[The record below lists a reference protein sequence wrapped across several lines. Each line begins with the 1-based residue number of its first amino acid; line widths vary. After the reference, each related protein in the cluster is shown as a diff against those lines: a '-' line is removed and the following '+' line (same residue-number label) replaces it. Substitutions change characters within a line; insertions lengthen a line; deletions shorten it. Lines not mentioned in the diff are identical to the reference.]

1 MTLRLNISRS
11 HASLILF
18 NSADL
23 MKFSNK
29 WLKSYRFLAC
39 TLITLLFMAHTAH
52 WLHIPTL
59 QRMENIL
66 YDLRLRT
73 TAVNTVD
80 PRIVIIDIDEE
91 SLAKEGRWPWRRD
104 KLAYLVDMLFDY
116 YNVKLLGFDVVFSEP
131 DTSGGVE
138 LLEKLASGPLQKDA
152 GFLSTLETMRP
163 QLSYDDM
170 FAKSLENRPVVLGY
184 IISHIAEKT
193 PEVGML
199 PTPLAAANEHPFNSL
214 LFQGKSYA
222 ANLPKLQTAAM
233 SAGFFNNPNVDED
246 GVYRRLP
253 LLINYNHQLY
263 ESLSLALF
271 RTLLDMPEVK
281 FITGEGYGKIKSNA
295 DSQLEGLD
303 VENFHIPVDQSSTL
317 LVPYRGRQGSFPYVS
332 ATDVLNGVVTQ
343 ETLKDKI
350 VILGTTAAGL
360 LDLRVTPVQN
370 VYAGVEI
377 HANILSGLLDQT
389 IKSRPGNILGV
400 ELVELLLICLLAIF
414 IFPRVPVFL
423 SAIIFSV
430 LLVGGTAFNFYCWA
444 IWNIDTMLAT
454 PITLLTALYGIQ
466 IFFGYFFENRKKKQM
481 SNMFGQYIPPELV
494 EQMSHSDEEFSLKG
508 ESREMTVLFS
518 DVRGFTTISEGM
530 EPQELCELIND
541 ILTPVTRVI
550 HEHKGTIDKYI
561 GDAIMAFWGAPMHNP
576 QHAAYA
582 VKAGLAILQT
592 LTLIHEKFKAKGW
605 PEIDI
610 GIGIN
615 TGKMSVGN
623 MGSQFRIAYTVM
635 GDAVNLGSR
644 LEGLTKQYGVKMI
657 VSESTLLAAPEFTYR
672 ELDKVRVKG
681 KHKPITI
688 YEPLG
693 VTADISS
700 EQLQILDLLNQGLHS
715 YRQQQWGAAQVIF
728 ERLAEQYPHDKLYSK
743 YLERIAYYLES
754 PPGTDWD
761 GAFTY
766 TSK

>member
-1 MTLRLNISRS
+1 
-11 HASLILF
+11 
-18 NSADL
+18 
-23 MKFSNK
+23 MKFTNK

-39 TLITLLFMAHTAH
+39 ALITLLSMAHTAH

-66 YDLRLRT
+66 YDLRLRAT
-73 TAVNTVD
+73 IANSGVD

-152 GFLSTLETMRP
+152 DFLSTLETVRP

-170 FAKSLENRPVVLGY
+170 FTKSLENRPVVLGY
-184 IISHIAEKT
+184 SASHKIEKT

-199 PTPLAAANEHPFNSL
+199 PPPLAESKQHPFSSL
-214 LFQGKSYA
+214 LFEEKSYA
-222 ANLPKLQTAAM
+222 ANLSKLQTAAM
-233 SAGFFNNPNVDED
+233 SGGFFNNPNVDED

-253 LLINYNHQLY
+253 LLINYNNQIY
-263 ESLSLALF
+263 EALSLALY
-271 RTLLDMPEVK
+271 RTLLGKPEVK
-281 FITGEGYGKIKSNA
+281 FITGEGYGKNNT
-295 DSQLEGLD
+295 DSQLEGL
-303 VENFHIPVDQSSTL
+303 EIEGFPIPVDQTGTL

-332 ATDVLNGVVTQ
+332 ATNVLNGVIDQ
-343 ETLKDKI
+343 EKLKDKI
-350 VILGTTAAGL
+350 VIVGTSAAGL

-370 VYAGVEI
+370 LYAGVEV

-389 IKSRPGNILGV
+389 VKSRPSNILGA
-400 ELVELLLICLLAIF
+400 ELAELLLICLLAVF
-414 IFPRVPVFL
+414 VFPRLSVLL
-423 SAIIFSV
+423 SAIVFSV
-430 LLVGGTAFNFYCWA
+430 LLVGGIVFNFYCWV
-444 IWNIDTMLAT
+444 ILNIDTILAV

-466 IFFGYFFENRKKKQM
+466 IFFGFFFENRKKKQM
-481 SNMFGQYIPPELV
+481 GNMFGQYIPPELV
-494 EQMSHSDEEFSLKG
+494 EQMSQSDEEFSLKG

-530 EPQELCELIND
+530 EPQELCELING

-550 HEHKGTIDKYI
+550 HDHKGTIDKYI

-576 QHAAYA
+576 QHASSA
-582 VKAGLAILQT
+582 VRAGLAILQA
-592 LTLIHEKFKAKGW
+592 LKAIQKDFKAKGW
-605 PEIDI
+605 PEVEI
-610 GIGIN
+610 GIGLN

-623 MGSQFRIAYTVM
+623 MGSEFRIAYTIM

-693 VTADISS
+693 VAEDISS
-700 EQLQILDLLNQGLHS
+700 EQLQLLGLLNQGLRD
-715 YRQQQWGAAQVIF
+715 YRQQHWAAAQSIF
-728 ERLAEQYPHDKLYSK
+728 EQLTEQYPHDKLYSI

-754 PPGTDWD
+754 PPEIDWD

-766 TSK
+766 TTK

>member
-1 MTLRLNISRS
+1 
-11 HASLILF
+11 
-18 NSADL
+18 
-23 MKFSNK
+23 MKLSNK
-29 WLKSYRFLAC
+29 WLKFYRYLAC
-39 TLITLLFMAHTAH
+39 VLITLLFMAHAAH

-73 TAVNTVD
+73 TVDNTID

-116 YNVKLLGFDVVFSEP
+116 YNVKLLSFDVVFSEP

-138 LLEKLASGPLQKDA
+138 LLEKLAAGPLQKDA
-152 GFLSTLETMRP
+152 DFLSTLETVRP
-163 QLSYDDM
+163 QLSYDDA

-184 IISHIAEKT
+184 SASHKIEKT
-193 PEVGML
+193 PEIGML
-199 PTPLAAANEHPFNSL
+199 PPPLAAADAHPFSSL
-214 LFQGKSYA
+214 LFKGKSYA

-233 SAGFFNNPNVDED
+233 SGGFFNNPSFFINPDTDED
-246 GVYRRLP
+246 GVFRRLP
-253 LLINYNHQLY
+253 LLINYNNQIY
-263 ESLSLALF
+263 EALSLALY
-271 RTLLDMPEVK
+271 RTLLGMPEVK
-281 FITGEGYGKIKSNA
+281 FITGEGYGKDNV

-303 VENFHIPVDQSSTL
+303 IEGFQIPVDQNSTL
-317 LVPYRGRQGSFPYVS
+317 LVPYRGRQGSFTYVS
-332 ATDVLNGVVTQ
+332 ATDVLNGVADV
-343 ETLKDKI
+343 EKLKDKI
-350 VILGTTAAGL
+350 VIVGTSAAGL

-370 VYAGVEI
+370 VYPGVEI
-377 HANILSGLLDQT
+377 HANILSGLLDHA
-389 IKSRPGNILGV
+389 IKSRPSNILGA
-400 ELVELLLICLLAIF
+400 ELAELLVICLLAVF
-414 IFPRVPVFL
+414 VLPR
-423 SAIIFSV
+423 FSV
-430 LLVGGTAFNFYCWA
+430 LLSAVIFGVLLASGIAFNFYCWTA
-444 IWNIDTMLAT
+444 WNIDTMLAT
-454 PITLLTALYGIQ
+454 PVTLLIALYGIQ
-466 IFFGYFFENRKKKQM
+466 IFFGFFLESRKKKQM
-481 SNMFGQYIPPELV
+481 GDMFGQYIPPELV
-494 EQMSHSDEEFSLKG
+494 EQMSQSDEEFSLKG

-550 HEHKGTIDKYI
+550 HESKGTIDKYI
-561 GDAIMAFWGAPMHNP
+561 GDAIMAFWGAPIHNP
-576 QHAAYA
+576 QHASYA
-582 VKAGLAILQT
+582 VKAGLTILQA
-592 LTLIHEKFKAKGW
+592 LTTIQLDFKAKGW

-657 VSESTLLAAPEFTYR
+657 VSESTLQAAPEFTYR

-681 KHKPITI
+681 KHKPIAI

-693 VTADISS
+693 ITADISP
-700 EQLQILDLLNQGLHS
+700 EQLQTLNLLNQGLYD
-715 YRQQQWGAAQVIF
+715 YRQQQWAAAQLIF
-728 ERLAEQYPHDKLYSK
+728 ERLAEQYPTDKLYSI
-743 YLERIAYYLES
+743 YLARIAFYLES
-754 PPGTDWD
+754 PPENDWD
-761 GAFTY
+761 GAFTH

>member
-1 MTLRLNISRS
+1 
-11 HASLILF
+11 
-18 NSADL
+18 
-23 MKFSNK
+23 
-29 WLKSYRFLAC
+29 
-39 TLITLLFMAHTAH
+39 
-52 WLHIPTL
+52 
-59 QRMENIL
+59 
-66 YDLRLRT
+66 LRT
-73 TAVNTVD
+73 TVVNTVD

-131 DTSGGVE
+131 DTSAGVE
-138 LLEKLASGPLQKDA
+138 LLEQLAAGPLQKDA

-184 IISHIAEKT
+184 FASHITEKT
-193 PEVGML
+193 PEVGAL
-199 PTPLAAANEHPFNSL
+199 PAPLAAANELPFSPL
-214 LFQGKSYA
+214 LIKEKSYA

-233 SAGFFNNPNVDED
+233 SGGFFNNPNVDED

-253 LLINYNHQLY
+253 LLINYNHQVY
-263 ESLSLALF
+263 EALSLALF
-271 RTLLDMPEVK
+271 RTLLGKPEVK
-281 FITGEGYGKIKSNA
+281 FITGEGYGKSNI
-295 DSQLEGLD
+295 DSHLEGL
-303 VENFHIPVDQSSTL
+303 EIEGFHIPVDQSSTL
-317 LVPYRGRQGSFPYVS
+317 LVPYRGRQGSFSYIS
-332 ATDVLNGVVTQ
+332 ATDVLNGVTGV
-343 ETLKDKI
+343 EKLKDKI
-350 VILGTTAAGL
+350 VIVGTSAAGL

-370 VYAGVEI
+370 VYAGVEV

-389 IKSRPGNILGV
+389 IKSRPSYILAI
-400 ELVELLLICLLAIF
+400 ELAELLLICLLAIF
-414 IFPRVPVFL
+414 AFPRLPVFL
-423 SAIIFSV
+423 SAILFSV
-430 LLVGGTAFNFYCWA
+430 LLIGGIAFNFYCWA
-444 IWNIDTMLAT
+444 VWNIDTLLAT
-454 PITLLTALYGIQ
+454 PITLLIGLYGIQ
-466 IFFGYFFENRKKKQM
+466 IFFGFFFESRKKKQM
-481 SNMFGQYIPPELV
+481 GNMFGQYIPPELV
-494 EQMSHSDEEFSLKG
+494 EQMSQSDEEFSLKG

-530 EPQELCELIND
+530 EPQELCDLIND

-576 QHAAYA
+576 QHASQA
-582 VKAGLAILQT
+582 VKAGLAILQALKT
-592 LTLIHEKFKAKGW
+592 IQKDFKAKGW
-605 PEIDI
+605 PEVDI
-610 GIGIN
+610 GIGLN

-657 VSESTLLAAPEFTYR
+657 VSESTLQAAPEFTYR

-681 KHKPITI
+681 KHKPIAI
-688 YEPLG
+688 YEPLD
-693 VTADISS
+693 VTENISP
-700 EQLQILDLLNQGLHS
+700 EQLQLLDLLNQGLYG
-715 YRQQQWGAAQVIF
+715 YRQQQWAAAQTIF
-728 ERLAEQYPHDKLYSK
+728 EQLSEQNPHDKLYSI

-754 PPGTDWD
+754 PPEADWD
-761 GAFTY
+761 GAFTH

>member
-1 MTLRLNISRS
+1 
-11 HASLILF
+11 
-18 NSADL
+18 

-66 YDLRLRT
+66 YDLRLRAT
-73 TAVNTVD
+73 VANTID

-91 SLAKEGRWPWRRD
+91 SLAREGRWPWRRD

-138 LLEKLASGPLQKDA
+138 LLEKLASGPLQKDTD
-152 GFLSTLETMRP
+152 FLSTLETVRP

-184 IISHIAEKT
+184 SASHKIEKT
-193 PEVGML
+193 PEVGTL
-199 PTPLAAANEHPFNSL
+199 PIPLAAAEQLPFSSL
-214 LFQGKSYA
+214 LFEEKSYA
-222 ANLPKLQTAAM
+222 ANLSKLQTAAM
-233 SAGFFNNPNVDED
+233 SGGFFNNPNVDED

-253 LLINYNHQLY
+253 LLINYNNQIY
-263 ESLSLALF
+263 EALSLALY
-271 RTLLDMPEVK
+271 RTLLDMPEVN
-281 FITGEGYGKIKSNA
+281 FITGDVYGKSNN
-295 DSQLEGLD
+295 QLEALNIEG
-303 VENFHIPVDQSSTL
+303 FHIPVDETSTL

-332 ATDVLNGVVTQ
+332 ATDVLNSVVPQ
-343 ETLKDKI
+343 DQLKDKI
-350 VILGTTAAGL
+350 VIVGTSAAGL

-370 VYAGVEI
+370 LYAGVEV

-389 IKSRPGNILGV
+389 IKSRPDYILAA
-400 ELVELLLICLLAIF
+400 EFTELLLICLLSVF
-414 IFPRVPVFL
+414 IFPRLPVFL
-423 SAIIFSV
+423 SAIIFS
-430 LLVGGTAFNFYCWA
+430 LLLITGIAFNFYCWA
-444 IWNIDTMLAT
+444 IWNIDTILAT
-454 PITLLTALYGIQ
+454 PITLLIALYGIQ
-466 IFFGYFFENRKKKQM
+466 IFFGFFFESRKKKQM
-481 SNMFGQYIPPELV
+481 GNMFGQYIPPELV
-494 EQMSHSDEEFSLKG
+494 EQMSQSDEEFSLKG

-576 QHAAYA
+576 QHATYA
-582 VKAGLAILQT
+582 VRAGLAILQA
-592 LTLIHEKFKAKGW
+592 LTTIQKDFKAKGW
-605 PEIDI
+605 PEVDI
-610 GIGIN
+610 GIGLN

-623 MGSQFRIAYTVM
+623 MGSQFRIAYTIM

-657 VSESTLLAAPEFTYR
+657 VSESTLQAAPEFTYR

-693 VTADISS
+693 VTEDISS
-700 EQLQILDLLNQGLHS
+700 EQLQTLDLLNQGLYN
-715 YRQQQWGAAQVIF
+715 YRQQHWSTAQNIF
-728 ERLAEQYPHDKLYSK
+728 EQLAEQYPHDKLYSI
-743 YLERIAYYLES
+743 YLERIAYYLKS
-754 PPGTDWD
+754 PPENDWD
-761 GAFTY
+761 GAFTH

>member
-1 MTLRLNISRS
+1 
-11 HASLILF
+11 
-18 NSADL
+18 
-23 MKFSNK
+23 
-29 WLKSYRFLAC
+29 
-39 TLITLLFMAHTAH
+39 MAHTAH

-73 TAVNTVD
+73 TAVDTID

-116 YNVKLLGFDVVFSEP
+116 YNIKLLGFDVVFSEP

-138 LLEKLASGPLQKDA
+138 LLEKLASGPLQKDTN
-152 GFLSTLETMRP
+152 FLSTLETVRP

-170 FAKSLENRPVVLGY
+170 FAKSLENRPIILGY
-184 IISHIAEKT
+184 FASHKVEKT
-193 PEVGML
+193 PEVGVL
-199 PTPLAAANEHPFNSL
+199 PSPVVAAEELPFSTL
-214 LFQGKSYA
+214 LFKEKSYA

-233 SAGFFNNPNVDED
+233 SGGFFNNPNVDED

-253 LLINYNHQLY
+253 LLINYDNKLY
-263 ESLSLALF
+263 EALSLALY
-271 RTLLDMPEVK
+271 RTLLGMPEIK
-281 FITGEGYGKIKSNA
+281 FLTSEGYGENNI
-295 DSQLEGLD
+295 DSRLEGLD
-303 VENFHIPVDQSSTL
+303 IEGFQIPVDQSSTL
-317 LVPYRGRQGSFPYVS
+317 LVPYRGRQGSFPYIS
-332 ATDVLNGVVTQ
+332 ATDVLNGVVSQ
-343 ETLKDKI
+343 EKLKDKI
-350 VILGTTAAGL
+350 VIVGTSAAGL

-370 VYAGVEI
+370 VYPGVEV

-389 IKSRPGNILGV
+389 IKSRPSIIIGI
-400 ELVELLLICLLAIF
+400 ETAELLLICLLSVF
-414 IFPRVPVFL
+414 IFPRLPVFL
-423 SAIIFSV
+423 SAIMFSA
-430 LLVGGTAFNFYCWA
+430 LLVGGIALNFYCWA

-466 IFFGYFFENRKKKQM
+466 IFFGFFFESRKKKQM
-481 SNMFGQYIPPELV
+481 GNMFGQYIPPELV
-494 EQMSHSDEEFSLKG
+494 EQMSQSDEEFSLKG

-561 GDAIMAFWGAPMHNP
+561 GDAIMAFWGAPMQNP
-576 QHAAYA
+576 QHASYA
-582 VKAGLAILQT
+582 VNAGLAILRALKTIQ
-592 LTLIHEKFKAKGW
+592 KDFKAKGW
-605 PEIDI
+605 PEVDI
-610 GIGIN
+610 GIGLN

-623 MGSQFRIAYTVM
+623 MGSQFRIAYTIM

-657 VSESTLLAAPEFTYR
+657 VSESTLQAAPEFTYR

-693 VTADISS
+693 VTEDISP
-700 EQLQILDLLNQGLHS
+700 EQLQILDLLNQGLHG
-715 YRQQQWGAAQVIF
+715 YRKQQWTDAQSIF
-728 ERLAEQYPHDKLYSK
+728 QQLSEQNPHDKLYSI

-754 PPGTDWD
+754 PPEIDWD
-761 GAFTY
+761 GAFTH

>member
-1 MTLRLNISRS
+1 
-11 HASLILF
+11 
-18 NSADL
+18 

-29 WLKSYRFLAC
+29 WLKYYRFLAC
-39 TLITLLFMAHTAH
+39 AVITLLFMAHIAT
-52 WLHIPTL
+52 WLPIPTL

-66 YDLRLRT
+66 YDLRLRA

-80 PRIVIIDIDEE
+80 SRIVIIDIDEE

-104 KLAYLVDMLFDY
+104 KLALLVDMLFDY

-131 DTSGGVE
+131 DASGTVE
-138 LLEKLASGPLQKDA
+138 LLEKLASGPLQKDSD
-152 GFLSTLETMRP
+152 FLSTLETVRP
-163 QLSYDDM
+163 KLSYDDM

-184 IISHIAEKT
+184 AASQKVEKT

-199 PTPLAAANEHPFNSL
+199 PLPLASASELPFSAL
-214 LFQGKSYA
+214 LFKEQSYV
-222 ANLPKLQTAAM
+222 ANLPKLQAAAK
-233 SAGFFNNPNVDED
+233 SGGFFNNPNVDED

-253 LLINYNHQLY
+253 LLTHYNGKIY
-263 ESLSLALF
+263 EALSLALY
-271 RTLLDMPEVK
+271 RTLLGMPEIK
-281 FITGEGYGKIKSNA
+281 FITGEGYGKDNVN
-295 DSQLEGLD
+295 SQLEGI
-303 VENFHIPVDQSSTL
+303 EIEGFHIPIDRTGTL

-332 ATDVLNGVVTQ
+332 ATDVLNSVVDQ
-343 ETLKDKI
+343 EKLKDKI
-350 VILGTTAAGL
+350 VIIGTTAAGL
-360 LDLRVTPVQN
+360 LDLRATPVQN
-370 VYAGVEI
+370 LYAGVEV
-377 HANILSGLLDQT
+377 HANILISLLDRT
-389 IKSRPGNILGV
+389 GLKSRPSFILGV
-400 ELVELLLICLLAIF
+400 ELVELLLICLLAAF
-414 IFPRVPVFL
+414 IFPRLPVLL
-423 SAIIFSV
+423 SAIMFTV
-430 LLVGGTAFNFYCWA
+430 LLAGGIAANFYCWA
-444 IWNIDTMLAT
+444 IWNIDTLLAT
-454 PITLLTALYGIQ
+454 PITLLIVLYGIQ
-466 IFFGYFFENRKKKQM
+466 IFFGFFFESRKKKQM
-481 SNMFGQYIPPELV
+481 GNMFGQYIPPELV

-530 EPQELCELIND
+530 EPQELCELING

-550 HEHKGTIDKYI
+550 HESKGTIDKYI

-576 QHAAYA
+576 QHASYA

-592 LTLIHEKFKAKGW
+592 LTTIQQDFKAKGW

-610 GIGIN
+610 GIGLN

-657 VSESTLLAAPEFTYR
+657 VSESTLQAAPEFTYR

-693 VTADISS
+693 VTEDIKP
-700 EQLQILDLLNQGLHS
+700 EQLQILDLLNQGLQA
-715 YRQQQWGAAQVIF
+715 YRQQQWSAAQTVF
-728 ERLAEQYPHDKLYSK
+728 EQLAEQYPHDKLYSI
-743 YLERIAYYLES
+743 YLERVAYYLES
-754 PPGTDWD
+754 PPEIDWD
-761 GAFTY
+761 GAFTH

>member
-1 MTLRLNISRS
+1 
-11 HASLILF
+11 
-18 NSADL
+18 

-29 WLKSYRFLAC
+29 WVKSYRFLAC
-39 TLITLLFMAHTAH
+39 ALITLLFMAHTAH
-52 WLHIPTL
+52 WLNIPTL

-73 TAVNTVD
+73 TVVNTVD

-152 GFLSTLETMRP
+152 GFLSTLETIRP

-184 IISHIAEKT
+184 FTSPKIEKT

-199 PTPLAAANEHPFNSL
+199 PAPLAAADQLPFSPL
-214 LFQGKSYA
+214 LYKERSYA
-222 ANLPKLQTAAM
+222 GNLPKLQTAAM
-233 SAGFFNNPNVDED
+233 SGGFFNNPNVDED

-253 LLINYNHQLY
+253 LLINYNHQVY
-263 ESLSLALF
+263 EALSLALF
-271 RTLLDMPEVK
+271 RTLLDKPEVK
-281 FITGEGYGKIKSNA
+281 FITGEGYGKNNI
-295 DSQLEGLD
+295 DSHLEGL
-303 VENFHIPVDQSSTL
+303 EIEGFHIPVDQSGTL

-332 ATDVLNGVVTQ
+332 ATDVLNGAVDVAK
-343 ETLKDKI
+343 LKDKI
-350 VILGTTAAGL
+350 VIVGTSAAGL
-360 LDLRVTPVQN
+360 LDLRVAPVQN
-370 VYAGVEI
+370 VYAGVEV

-389 IKSRPGNILGV
+389 IKSRPSNILGA
-400 ELVELLLICLLAIF
+400 ELAELLLICLVAI
-414 IFPRVPVFL
+414 IVFPRLPVFL
-423 SAIIFSV
+423 SAVIFSV
-430 LLVGGTAFNFYCWA
+430 LLISEIAFSFYCWT
-444 IWNIDTMLAT
+444 IWNIDTILAT

-466 IFFGYFFENRKKKQM
+466 IFFGFFFESQKKKQLG
-481 SNMFGQYIPPELV
+481 NMFGQYIPPELV
-494 EQMSHSDEEFSLKG
+494 EQMSQSDEEFSLKG

-541 ILTPVTRVI
+541 ILTPVTHVI
-550 HEHKGTIDKYI
+550 HDHKGTIDKYI
-561 GDAIMAFWGAPMHNP
+561 GDAIMAFWGAPLHNP
-576 QHAAYA
+576 QHASYA
-582 VKAGLAILQT
+582 VRAGLAILQA
-592 LTLIHEKFKAKGW
+592 LTTIQQDFKAKGW

-610 GIGIN
+610 GIGLN

-657 VSESTLLAAPEFTYR
+657 VSENTLLAAPEFTYR

-681 KHKPITI
+681 KHKPIAI

-693 VTADISS
+693 LTADISP
-700 EQLQILDLLNQGLHS
+700 EQLQTLDLLNQGLHG
-715 YRQQQWGAAQVIF
+715 YRQQHWADAQLIF
-728 ERLAEQYPHDKLYSK
+728 EQLAKQYPHDKLYSI
-743 YLERIAYYLES
+743 YLERIAYCLES
-754 PPGTDWD
+754 PPETNWD
-761 GAFTY
+761 GAFTH

>member
-1 MTLRLNISRS
+1 
-11 HASLILF
+11 
-18 NSADL
+18 
-23 MKFSNK
+23 MKFNNK

-39 TLITLLFMAHTAH
+39 VVITLVFMAHTAQ
-52 WLHIPTL
+52 WLNIPTL

-73 TAVNTVD
+73 TVVNTVD

-131 DTSGGVE
+131 DTSAGVE
-138 LLEKLASGPLQKDA
+138 LLEQLAAGPLQKDA

-184 IISHIAEKT
+184 FASHITEKT
-193 PEVGML
+193 PEVGAL
-199 PTPLAAANEHPFNSL
+199 PAPLAAANELPFSPL
-214 LFQGKSYA
+214 LIKEKSYA

-233 SAGFFNNPNVDED
+233 SGGFFNNPNVDED

-253 LLINYNHQLY
+253 LLINYNHQVY
-263 ESLSLALF
+263 EALSLALF
-271 RTLLDMPEVK
+271 RTLLGKPEVK
-281 FITGEGYGKIKSNA
+281 FITGEGYGKSNI
-295 DSQLEGLD
+295 DSHLEGL
-303 VENFHIPVDQSSTL
+303 EIEGFHIPVDQSSTL
-317 LVPYRGRQGSFPYVS
+317 LVPYRGRQGSFSYIS
-332 ATDVLNGVVTQ
+332 ATDVLNGVTGV
-343 ETLKDKI
+343 EKLKDKI
-350 VILGTTAAGL
+350 VIVGTSAAGL

-370 VYAGVEI
+370 VYAGVEV

-389 IKSRPGNILGV
+389 IKSRPSYILAI
-400 ELVELLLICLLAIF
+400 ELAELLLICLLAIF
-414 IFPRVPVFL
+414 AFPRLPVFL
-423 SAIIFSV
+423 SAILFSV
-430 LLVGGTAFNFYCWA
+430 LLIGGIAFNFYCWA
-444 IWNIDTMLAT
+444 VWNIDTLLAT
-454 PITLLTALYGIQ
+454 PITLLIGLYGIQ
-466 IFFGYFFENRKKKQM
+466 IFFGFFFESRKKKQM
-481 SNMFGQYIPPELV
+481 GNMFGQYIPPELV
-494 EQMSHSDEEFSLKG
+494 EQMSQSDEEFSLKG

-530 EPQELCELIND
+530 EPQELCDLIND

-576 QHAAYA
+576 QHASQA
-582 VKAGLAILQT
+582 VKAGLAILQALKT
-592 LTLIHEKFKAKGW
+592 IQKDFKAKGW
-605 PEIDI
+605 PEVDI
-610 GIGIN
+610 GIGLN

-635 GDAVNLGSR
+635 GDAVNLGSC

-657 VSESTLLAAPEFTYR
+657 VSESTLQAAPEFTYR

-681 KHKPITI
+681 KHKPIAI
-688 YEPLG
+688 YEPLD
-693 VTADISS
+693 VTENISP
-700 EQLQILDLLNQGLHS
+700 EQLQLLDLLNQGLYG
-715 YRQQQWGAAQVIF
+715 YRQQQWAAAQTIF
-728 ERLAEQYPHDKLYSK
+728 EQLSEQNPHDKLYSI

-754 PPGTDWD
+754 PPEADWD
-761 GAFTY
+761 GAFTH

>member
-1 MTLRLNISRS
+1 
-11 HASLILF
+11 
-18 NSADL
+18 
-23 MKFSNK
+23 MKFTTK

-39 TLITLLFMAHTAH
+39 TLVTLLFIAHTAH
-52 WLHIPTL
+52 WLYIPTL

-73 TAVNTVD
+73 TVVNTVD

-116 YNVKLLGFDVVFSEP
+116 YNIKLLGFDVVFSEP

-152 GFLSTLETMRP
+152 DFLLALETVRP

-170 FAKSLENRPVVLGY
+170 FAKSLETRPVVLGY
-184 IISHIAEKT
+184 FTSHITEKT
-193 PEVGML
+193 PEIGIL
-199 PTPLAAANEHPFNSL
+199 PRPLAAADGLPFSSL
-214 LFQGKSYA
+214 LFKGKSYA
-222 ANLPKLQTAAM
+222 ANLAKLQTAAM
-233 SAGFFNNPNVDED
+233 SGGFFNNPNVDED

-253 LLINYNHQLY
+253 LLMNYNNRLY
-263 ESLSLALF
+263 EALSLALF
-271 RTLLDMPEVK
+271 RTLLGMPEIK
-281 FITGEGYGKIKSNA
+281 FVTGEHYGKNNY
-295 DSQLEGLD
+295 DSRLEALEI
-303 VENFHIPVDQSSTL
+303 ENFHIPVDESGAL
-317 LVPYRGRQGSFPYVS
+317 LVPYRGRQGSFTYIS
-332 ATDVLNGVVTQ
+332 ATDVLNGVADV
-343 ETLKDKI
+343 EKLKDKI
-350 VILGTTAAGL
+350 VIVGTSAAGL

-370 VYAGVEI
+370 IYAGVEV
-377 HANILSGLLDQT
+377 HANILSGLLDQA
-389 IKSRPGNILGV
+389 IKSRPNYILAA
-400 ELVELLLICLLAIF
+400 ELAELLLICLAAIF
-414 IFPRVPVFL
+414 VFPRLPALL
-423 SAIIFSV
+423 SAVVFGI
-430 LLVGGTAFNFYCWA
+430 LLVSGIAFNFYCWA
-444 IWNIDTMLAT
+444 IWNIDTLLAT
-454 PITLLTALYGIQ
+454 PITLLIALYGIQ
-466 IFFGYFFENRKKKQM
+466 LFFGFFFESRKKKQM
-481 SNMFGQYIPPELV
+481 GNMFGQYIPPELV
-494 EQMSHSDEEFSLKG
+494 EQMSQSDEEFSLKG

-530 EPQELCELIND
+530 EPQELCELING
-541 ILTPVTRVI
+541 ILTPVTSVI
-550 HEHKGTIDKYI
+550 HESKGTIDKYI

-582 VKAGLAILQT
+582 VKAGLTILQT
-592 LTLIHEKFKAKGW
+592 LTSIQQEFKAKGW

-610 GIGIN
+610 GIGLN

-623 MGSQFRIAYTVM
+623 MGSQFRMAYTVM

-657 VSESTLLAAPEFTYR
+657 VSESTLQAAPEFVYR

-681 KHKPITI
+681 KNKPITI

-693 VTADISS
+693 AMEDVSS
-700 EQLQILDLLNQGLHS
+700 EQMRILDLLNQGLHG
-715 YRQQQWGAAQVIF
+715 YRQQQWASAQIIF
-728 ERLAEQYPHDKLYSK
+728 EQLAKQHPDDRLYSI
-743 YLERIAYYLES
+743 YLKRIAYYLES

-761 GAFTY
+761 GAFTH

>member
-1 MTLRLNISRS
+1 
-11 HASLILF
+11 
-18 NSADL
+18 

-39 TLITLLFMAHTAH
+39 ALITLLFMAHTAH

-91 SLAKEGRWPWRRD
+91 SLSKEGRWPWRRD
-104 KLAYLVDMLFDY
+104 KLAYLVDILFDY

-131 DTSGGVE
+131 DTSAGVE

-152 GFLSTLETMRP
+152 DFLSTLETMRP

-184 IISHIAEKT
+184 FTSHITEKT
-193 PEVGML
+193 PEVGLL
-199 PTPLAAANEHPFNSL
+199 PPPVAAVDKHPFSPL
-214 LFQGKSYA
+214 LFKEKSYA
-222 ANLPKLQTAAM
+222 ANLPKLQTAAL
-233 SAGFFNNPNVDED
+233 SGGFFNNPNVDED

-253 LLINYNHQLY
+253 LLINYNHQVY
-263 ESLSLALF
+263 EALSLALF
-271 RTLLDMPEVK
+271 RTLLGKPEVK
-281 FITGEGYGKIKSNA
+281 FITGEGYGKSNI
-295 DSQLEGLD
+295 DSHLEGI
-303 VENFHIPVDQSSTL
+303 EIEGFHIPVDQSGTL

-332 ATDVLNGVVTQ
+332 ATDVLNGVTDV
-343 ETLKDKI
+343 EKLKDKI
-350 VILGTTAAGL
+350 VIVGTSAAGL

-370 VYAGVEI
+370 VYAGVEV

-389 IKSRPGNILGV
+389 IKSRSSYILAV
-400 ELVELLLICLLAIF
+400 ELAELLSICLLAVF
-414 IFPRVPVFL
+414 IFPRLPVFL
-423 SAIIFSV
+423 SAIIFSA
-430 LLVGGTAFNFYCWA
+430 LLIGGIAFNFYCWA
-444 IWNIDTMLAT
+444 IWNIDTVLAS
-454 PITLLTALYGIQ
+454 PITLLALLYGIQ
-466 IFFGYFFENRKKKQM
+466 LFFGFFFESRKKKQM
-481 SNMFGQYIPPELV
+481 GNMFGQYIPPELV
-494 EQMSHSDEEFSLKG
+494 EQMSQSDEEFSLKG

-550 HEHKGTIDKYI
+550 HESKGTIDKYI

-582 VKAGLAILQT
+582 VRAGLAILQA
-592 LTLIHEKFKAKGW
+592 LTTIQKDFKAKGW

-644 LEGLTKQYGVKMI
+644 LEGLTKQYGVRMI

-693 VTADISS
+693 VTAGISH
-700 EQLQILDLLNQGLHS
+700 EQLQILDLLNQGLHG
-715 YRQQQWGAAQVIF
+715 YRQQQWAAAQTIF
-728 ERLAEQYPHDKLYSK
+728 EQLAERYPQDKLYPI

-754 PPGTDWD
+754 PPEIDWD
-761 GAFTY
+761 GAFTH
-766 TSK
+766 TRK

>member
-1 MTLRLNISRS
+1 MI
-11 HASLILF
+11 
-18 NSADL
+18 
-23 MKFSNK
+23 KFSNK
-29 WLKSYRFLAC
+29 WLKSYRFLSCA
-39 TLITLLFMAHTAH
+39 LIALLFMAHTAH

-66 YDLRLRT
+66 YDLRLRST
-73 TAVNTVD
+73 VVNTVD

-104 KLAYLVDMLFDY
+104 KLAALVDVLFDHY
-116 YNVKLLGFDVVFSEP
+116 SVKLLGFDVVFSES
-131 DTSGGVE
+131 DTSGGIE
-138 LLEKLASGPLQKDA
+138 LLDKLASGPLQKDTR
-152 GFLSTLETMRP
+152 FLSTLESVRP
-163 QLSYDDM
+163 QLSYDDL
-170 FAKSLENRPVVLGY
+170 FAKSLKNRAVVLGY
-184 IISHIAEKT
+184 IVSHLAEKT

-199 PTPLAAANEHPFNSL
+199 PTPLAATAELPFSSL
-214 LFQGKSYA
+214 LFKEKSYA
-222 ANLPKLQTAAM
+222 ANLSKLQTAAM
-233 SAGFFNNPNVDED
+233 SGGFFNNPNVDED

-253 LLINYNHQLY
+253 LLINYNGHIY
-263 ESLSLALF
+263 EALSLILYK
-271 RTLLDMPEVK
+271 TLLGMPEVK
-281 FITGEGYGKIKSNA
+281 FITGEGYGKSNT

-303 VENFHIPVDQSSTL
+303 IEGLHIPVDQTSTL

-332 ATDVLNGVVTQ
+332 ATDVLSGATSQ

-350 VILGTTAAGL
+350 VIIGTSAAGL

-370 VYAGVEI
+370 AYAGVEI
-377 HANILSGLLDQT
+377 HANILSSLLDQT
-389 IKSRPGNILGV
+389 IKSRPGYILGL
-400 ELVELLLICLLAIF
+400 ELVELLMICLLAIF
-414 IFPRVPVFL
+414 IFPRVSVLL
-423 SAIIFSV
+423 SAIIFCV
-430 LLVGGTAFNFYCWA
+430 LLVGGIVFNFYCWA
-444 IWNIDTMLAT
+444 TLNIDTMLAT

-466 IFFGYFFENRKKKQM
+466 LFFGFFFESRKKKQM

-582 VKAGLAILQT
+582 VRAGLAILQA
-592 LTLIHEKFKAKGW
+592 LTVIQEDFKAKGW
-605 PEIDI
+605 PEVDI
-610 GIGIN
+610 GIGLN

-623 MGSQFRIAYTVM
+623 MGSQFRIAYTIM

-700 EQLQILDLLNQGLHS
+700 EQTQILDLLNQALQG
-715 YRQQQWGAAQVIF
+715 YRQQQWTIAQNIF
-728 ERLAEQYPHDKLYSK
+728 EQLAEQCPHDKLYSI
-743 YLERIAYYLES
+743 YLKRIAYYFES
-754 PPGTDWD
+754 PPGADWD
-761 GAFTY
+761 GAFTH

>member
-1 MTLRLNISRS
+1 
-11 HASLILF
+11 
-18 NSADL
+18 
-23 MKFSNK
+23 MKFTNK

-39 TLITLLFMAHTAH
+39 ALITLLSMAHTAH

-66 YDLRLRT
+66 YDLRLRAT
-73 TAVNTVD
+73 IANSGVD

-152 GFLSTLETMRP
+152 DFLSTLETVRP

-184 IISHIAEKT
+184 SASHKIEKT

-199 PTPLAAANEHPFNSL
+199 PPPLAESKQHPFSSL
-214 LFQGKSYA
+214 LFEEKSYA
-222 ANLPKLQTAAM
+222 ANLSKLQTAAM
-233 SAGFFNNPNVDED
+233 SGGFFNNPNVDED

-253 LLINYNHQLY
+253 LLINYNNQIY
-263 ESLSLALF
+263 EALSLALY
-271 RTLLDMPEVK
+271 RTLLGKPEVK
-281 FITGEGYGKIKSNA
+281 FITGEGYGKNNT
-295 DSQLEGLD
+295 DSQLEGL
-303 VENFHIPVDQSSTL
+303 EIEGFPIPVDQTGTL

-332 ATDVLNGVVTQ
+332 ATNVLNGVIDQ
-343 ETLKDKI
+343 EKLKDKI
-350 VILGTTAAGL
+350 VIVGTSAAGL

-370 VYAGVEI
+370 LYAGVEV

-389 IKSRPGNILGV
+389 VKSRPSNILGA
-400 ELVELLLICLLAIF
+400 ELAELLLICLLAVF
-414 IFPRVPVFL
+414 VFPRLSVLL
-423 SAIIFSV
+423 SAIVFSV
-430 LLVGGTAFNFYCWA
+430 LLVGGIVFNFYCWV
-444 IWNIDTMLAT
+444 ILNIDTILAV

-466 IFFGYFFENRKKKQM
+466 IFFGFFFENRKKKQM
-481 SNMFGQYIPPELV
+481 GNMFGQYIPPELV
-494 EQMSHSDEEFSLKG
+494 EQMSQSDEEFSLKG

-530 EPQELCELIND
+530 EPQELCELING

-550 HEHKGTIDKYI
+550 HDHKGTIDKYI

-576 QHAAYA
+576 QHASSA
-582 VKAGLAILQT
+582 VRAGLAILQA
-592 LTLIHEKFKAKGW
+592 LKAIQKDFKAKGW
-605 PEIDI
+605 PEVEI
-610 GIGIN
+610 GIGLN

-623 MGSQFRIAYTVM
+623 MGSEFRIAYTIM

-693 VTADISS
+693 VTENISS
-700 EQLQILDLLNQGLHS
+700 EQLQLLGLLNQGLRD
-715 YRQQQWGAAQVIF
+715 YRQQHWAAAQSIF
-728 ERLAEQYPHDKLYSK
+728 EQLTEQYPHDKLYSI

-754 PPGTDWD
+754 PPEIDWD

-766 TSK
+766 TTK

>member
-1 MTLRLNISRS
+1 
-11 HASLILF
+11 
-18 NSADL
+18 
-23 MKFSNK
+23 MKFTNK

-39 TLITLLFMAHTAH
+39 VLITLLFMAHTGH
-52 WLHIPTL
+52 WLNIPTL

-73 TAVNTVD
+73 TVVNTVD

-131 DTSGGVE
+131 DTSGGLE
-138 LLEKLASGPLQKDA
+138 LLEKLAFGPLQKDA
-152 GFLSTLETMRP
+152 EFLSTLETVRP

-184 IISHIAEKT
+184 FASHITEKT
-193 PEVGML
+193 PEVGTL
-199 PTPLAAANEHPFNSL
+199 PPPLATADKLPFSPL
-214 LFQGKSYA
+214 LFKEKSYV
-222 ANLPKLQTAAM
+222 ANLSKLQAAAM
-233 SAGFFNNPNVDED
+233 SGGFFNNPDVDED

-253 LLINYNHQLY
+253 LLIDYNHQVY
-263 ESLSLALF
+263 EALSLALF
-271 RTLLDMPEVK
+271 RTLLGKPEVK
-281 FITGEGYGKIKSNA
+281 FISGEGYGNNNI
-295 DSQLEGLD
+295 DSHLEGL
-303 VENFHIPVDQSSTL
+303 EIEGFHIPVDQSGTL

-332 ATDVLNGVVTQ
+332 ATDVLNGVADV
-343 ETLKDKI
+343 EKLKDKI
-350 VILGTTAAGL
+350 VILGTSAAGL
-360 LDLRVTPVQN
+360 LDLRTTPVQN
-370 VYAGVEI
+370 VYAGVEV
-377 HANILSGLLDQT
+377 HANILSGILDQT
-389 IKSRPGNILGV
+389 IKFRPSYIQAI
-400 ELVELLLICLLAIF
+400 EFIELLLICLVAIL
-414 IFPRVPVFL
+414 IFPRLSVLL
-423 SAIIFSV
+423 SAIMFSAM
-430 LLVGGTAFNFYCWA
+430 LLVGIALNFYCWA
-444 IWNIDTMLAT
+444 IWNIDTVLAA
-454 PITLLTALYGIQ
+454 PITLLLLLYGIQ
-466 IFFGYFFENRKKKQM
+466 IFFGFFYESRKKKQM
-481 SNMFGQYIPPELV
+481 GNMFGQYIPPELV
-494 EQMSHSDEEFSLKG
+494 EQMSQSDEEFSLKG

-550 HEHKGTIDKYI
+550 HDSKGTIDKYI

-576 QHAAYA
+576 QHASYA
-582 VKAGLAILQT
+582 VKAGLAILQA
-592 LTLIHEKFKAKGW
+592 LTTIQQDFKTKGW

-610 GIGIN
+610 GIGLN

-657 VSESTLLAAPEFTYR
+657 VSESTVMAAPEFTYR

-693 VTADISS
+693 ETTSISP
-700 EQLQILDLLNQGLHS
+700 EQLQILNLLNQGLHG
-715 YRQQQWGAAQVIF
+715 YRQQQWDESQTIF
-728 ERLAEQYPHDKLYSK
+728 EQLSEQYPHDKLYSI
-743 YLERIAYYLES
+743 YLDRIAYYLES
-754 PPGTDWD
+754 PPETDWD
-761 GAFTY
+761 GAFTH

>member
-1 MTLRLNISRS
+1 
-11 HASLILF
+11 
-18 NSADL
+18 

-29 WLKSYRFLAC
+29 WFKSYRFLAC
-39 TLITLLFMAHTAH
+39 VLITLLFMAHTAN

-73 TAVNTVD
+73 TVVNTVD

-131 DTSGGVE
+131 DTSAGVE
-138 LLEKLASGPLQKDA
+138 LLEKLASGPLQKDSN
-152 GFLSTLETMRP
+152 FLSTLETMRP

-184 IISHIAEKT
+184 FASHKTEKT
-193 PEVGML
+193 PQVGTL
-199 PTPLAAANEHPFNSL
+199 PPALASADGHPFSSL
-214 LFQGKSYA
+214 LFTEKSYA
-222 ANLPKLQTAAM
+222 ANLQKLQTAAT
-233 SAGFFNNPNVDED
+233 SGGFFNNPNVDED

-253 LLINYNHQLY
+253 LLIHYDHQLY
-263 ESLSLALF
+263 EALSLALY
-271 RTLLDMPEVK
+271 RTLLGMPEVK
-281 FITGEGYGKIKSNA
+281 FITGKGYGET
-295 DSQLEGLD
+295 DSDRLEGLD
-303 VENFHIPVDQSSTL
+303 IEGFQIPVDQSSTL
-317 LVPYRGRQGSFPYVS
+317 LVPYRGRQGSFAYIS
-332 ATDVLNGVVTQ
+332 ATDVLNGVVAQ
-343 ETLKDKI
+343 EKLKDKI
-350 VILGTTAAGL
+350 VIVGTTAAGL
-360 LDLRVTPVQN
+360 LDLRATPVQN
-370 VYAGVEI
+370 VYAGVEV

-389 IKSRPGNILGV
+389 IKSRPSYIIA
-400 ELVELLLICLLAIF
+400 VELLELLLVCVLAILV
-414 IFPRVPVFL
+414 FPHVSVFL
-423 SAIIFSV
+423 SAIIFS
-430 LLVGGTAFNFYCWA
+430 LLLSAVIAFNFYCWM
-444 IWNIDTMLAT
+444 IWNIDTLLAT
-454 PITLLTALYGIQ
+454 PVTLLTLLYGIQ
-466 IFFGYFFENRKKKQM
+466 IFFGFFFENRKKKQLG
-481 SNMFGQYIPPELV
+481 NIFGQYIPPELV
-494 EQMSHSDEEFSLKG
+494 EQMSQSEEEFSLKG

-576 QHAAYA
+576 QHASYA
-582 VKAGLAILQT
+582 VKAGLAILQALKT
-592 LTLIHEKFKAKGW
+592 IQKDFKAKGW
-605 PEIDI
+605 PEVDI
-610 GIGIN
+610 GIGLN

-623 MGSQFRIAYTVM
+623 MGSQFRIAYTIM

-693 VTADISS
+693 VTEDIGP
-700 EQLQILDLLNQGLHS
+700 EQLQILELLNQGLHH
-715 YRQQQWGAAQVIF
+715 YRQQQWTSAQLIF
-728 ERLAEQYPHDKLYSK
+728 EQLAQRYPHDKLYSI

-754 PPGTDWD
+754 PPEAGWD
-761 GAFTY
+761 GAFTH

>member
-1 MTLRLNISRS
+1 
-11 HASLILF
+11 
-18 NSADL
+18 

-29 WLKSYRFLAC
+29 WLKYYRFLAC
-39 TLITLLFMAHTAH
+39 AVITLLFMAHIAT
-52 WLHIPTL
+52 WLPIPTL

-66 YDLRLRT
+66 YDLRLRA

-80 PRIVIIDIDEE
+80 PRIVIVDIDEE

-104 KLAYLVDMLFDY
+104 KLALLVDMLFDY

-131 DTSGGVE
+131 DASGTVE
-138 LLEKLASGPLQKDA
+138 LLEKLASGPLQKDSD
-152 GFLSTLETMRP
+152 FLSTLETVRP
-163 QLSYDDM
+163 KLSYDDM

-184 IISHIAEKT
+184 SASQKIEKT
-193 PEVGML
+193 PEVGKL
-199 PTPLAAANEHPFNSL
+199 PLALATASELPFSAL
-214 LFQGKSYA
+214 LFKEQSYV
-222 ANLPKLQTAAM
+222 ANLPKLQTAAR
-233 SAGFFNNPNVDED
+233 SGGFFNNPSVDED

-253 LLINYNHQLY
+253 LLTRYNDKIY
-263 ESLSLALF
+263 EALSLALY
-271 RTLLDMPEVK
+271 RTLLGMPEIK
-281 FITGEGYGKIKSNA
+281 FITGEGYGENNVNN
-295 DSQLEGLD
+295 QLEGI
-303 VENFHIPVDQSSTL
+303 EIEGFNIPVNQSGSI
-317 LVPYRGRQGSFPYVS
+317 LVPYRGRQGSFPYIS
-332 ATDVLNGVVTQ
+332 ATDVLNGVVDQ
-343 ETLKDKI
+343 EKLNDKI
-350 VILGTTAAGL
+350 VIIGTSAAGL

-370 VYAGVEI
+370 LYAGVEV
-377 HANILSGLLDQT
+377 HANILSSLLDRT
-389 IKSRPGNILGV
+389 TLKSRPSFILGV
-400 ELVELLLICLLAIF
+400 ELIELLLICLLAVF
-414 IFPRVPVFL
+414 IFPRLPVFL
-423 SAIIFSV
+423 SAIIFIA
-430 LLVGGTAFNFYCWA
+430 LLTGGIAANFYCWA
-444 IWNIDTMLAT
+444 IWNIDTILAT

-466 IFFGYFFENRKKKQM
+466 IFFGFFFESRKKKQM
-481 SNMFGQYIPPELV
+481 GDMFGQYIPPELV
-494 EQMSHSDEEFSLKG
+494 EQMSQSDEEFSLKG

-530 EPQELCELIND
+530 DPQELCELIND
-541 ILTPVTRVI
+541 ILTPVTSVI
-550 HEHKGTIDKYI
+550 HESKGTIDKYI

-592 LTLIHEKFKAKGW
+592 LTIIQQEFKAKGW

-610 GIGIN
+610 GIGLN

-657 VSESTLLAAPEFTYR
+657 VSESTLQAAPEFTYR

-693 VTADISS
+693 VTEDIKP
-700 EQLQILDLLNQGLHS
+700 EQLQVLDLLNQGLQH
-715 YRQQQWGAAQVIF
+715 YRQQQWNSAQTIF
-728 ERLAEQYPHDKLYSK
+728 EQLAEQYPHDKLYSI

-754 PPGTDWD
+754 PPEIDWD
-761 GAFTY
+761 GAFTH